1 MRSALRGCLLA
12 LLTCLC
18 LAHASSARADGI
30 PCSLRG
36 TVLVVEEGVQSIA
49 TGESDFIDL
58 DLYSVTGLE
67 LPSSL
72 RRIGLC
78 AFYGVNARSVTIPEG
93 VESMGSA
100 CFQYSPLRSVS
111 LPSTL
116 REVSAATFSDCDGL
130 SDITI
135 AADNPWFKV
144 VDNVLLSKDGA
155 TLVYYPAG
163 KRDAHYDVPAGV
175 TSLSNGAF
183 SGNDYLQSVSLPS
196 GLATIGASAFLEC
209 GRLASVAVPLTVR
222 TVGKYA
228 FANCVSLARLALP
241 AGASLGEGAFDNCPM
256 LKRTGEPTAAEPAAP
271 LATPAQQ
278 RRYPVRKAL
287 LNPENARDLA
297 PVYASPE
304 LDSQV
309 LGRFACGSYV
319 EVTGRRNGFY
329 EIAFCR
335 ERVDAQLTGYVRQE
349 LVAFAQP
356 AEALFQIASVRPRDA
371 SVRMFD
377 MMCVLP
383 MEGKGRTLPEGRSLR
398 YMDMYGQWCSLKLSC
413 PAWNEQDA
421 SAYVA
426 DEYASFFISDLL
438 FTRER
443 TDDGKTFGMVTN
455 ADPRDRLHLR
465 EGPSKSSKSLH
476 KYFSGTQVEILEE
489 AGDWYRVRV
498 DFSEGY
504 MMKDFVTLVPQE
516 SEE

>member
-12 LLTCLC
+12 LLGCLC
-18 LAHASSARADGI
+18 LAHASLARADGI
-30 PCSLRG
+30 PCSLKG

-72 RRIGLC
+72 RKIGLC
-78 AFYGVNARSVTIPEG
+78 AFYGINAHSVTIPEG

-116 REVSAATFSDCDGL
+116 RKVSASTFSGCDGL
-130 SDITI
+130 SVITI
-135 AADNPWFKV
+135 AAENPWFKV

-175 TSLSNGAF
+175 TALANGAF

-241 AGASLGEGAFDNCPM
+241 AGASLGEGVFDNCPM
-256 LKRTGEPTAAEPAAP
+256 LKRTGAAEPAAP

-287 LNPENARDLA
+287 LNPENARDLT

-304 LDSQV
+304 LNGEV
-309 LGRFACGSYV
+309 LGRYACGSYV
-319 EVTGRRNGFY
+319 EVTGRQNGFY
-329 EIAFCR
+329 EIAFYR
-335 ERVDAQLTGYVRQE
+335 EREDAQLTGYVRQE
-349 LVAFAQP
+349 LVAFVQP

-371 SVRMFD
+371 SVRVFD
-377 MMCVLP
+377 GPCVLP
-383 MEGKGRTLPEGRSLR
+383 MKGKGRMLPEGRSLQ
-398 YMDMYGQWCSLKLSC
+398 YMDMDGQWCGLKLSY

-426 DEYASFFISDLL
+426 AEYSSFFFISDLL
-438 FTRER
+438 LTRER

-465 EGPSKSSKSLH
+465 EGPSKSSKSLR

-489 AGDWYRVRV
+489 TGDWYRVRV
-498 DFSEGY
+498 DFTEGY